1 MDDLFKRTLK
11 DIDMYGKVLKEM
23 AARSVELGLSHSD
36 VTVHRAYLKVDAALR
51 DYLEIQEIAEK
62 LGYTSVRI
70 ALKALGQMKQQPAY
84 DLTKLPPVFHKIPA
98 VWLTGKPD
106 TKIKQGFKPMRV
118 RDAERQHRVIVPLLT
133 EAWTLTQGDPEAEAA
148 LERDYRN
155 VSAAEFERFLYE
167 YIYEL
172 EEPTLEEQ
180 LAERQAVSQ
189 AEFEDWQE
197 QNAKAREQR
206 DRKREGRA

>member
-11 DIDMYGKVLKEM
+11 DIDMYGKVLRVM
-23 AARSVELGLSHSD
+23 AERSVELGLSPND
-36 VTVHRAYLKVDAALR
+36 VTVHRAFLKVDAALR
-51 DYLEIQEIAEK
+51 DYFEMEETAQK
-62 LGYTSVRI
+62 LGYTSVKI

-84 DLTKLPPVFHKIPA
+84 DLTKLPSVFHKIPS
-98 VWLTGKPD
+98 VWLSGKPD
-106 TKIKQGFKPMRV
+106 TKLKQGFKPMRV
-118 RDAERQHRVIVPLLT
+118 RDAERQHRVIVPLLI
-133 EAWTLTQGDPEAEAA
+133 EAWALIQGDAEVEAQ

-167 YIYEL
+167 YIYDL

-189 AEFEDWQE
+189 AEFEEWQE
-197 QNAKAREQR
+197 KNAEARRER
-206 DRKREGRA
+206 DLKRESRS